1 MYWRYKVK
9 LGSSLAALAALVTIL
24 GSSGLARAESGGGSE
39 VVATIGDRQITKAE
53 LNAKIAGQLASI
65 QNQIYKAKKGAIEA
79 IADDYAIDKAARK
92 ANLSKEEYLK
102 REVDDKIPAPS
113 DADVQKVYDDNKAK
127 ISVPL
132 DKIKPQIV
140 SFIRKQKIAHNRQ
153 ELLAKLRGENSFKV
167 MLEPP
172 RFQVS
177 ADGTAAVG
185 PKDAPVTIVEFSDYE
200 CPFCRK
206 VEDTLSEVRKKFA
219 DKVRLI
225 YRDFPLP
232 MHQHAAKAAEA
243 ARCAEEQGKF
253 WPYHD
258 ILFANQTKLDVA
270 GLKANAAKLKLDTKK
285 FDECLDHDKY
295 AEAIK
300 KDSAEGAAV
309 GVRGTPAFFINGRF
323 LDGAQSAQSFE
334 DVIREE
340 LDRQAQKQAAA
351 R

>member
-24 GSSGLARAESGGGSE
+24 GSGGLARAESGGSQ
-39 VVATIGDRQITKAE
+39 VVATIGDRQITEAE
-53 LNAKIAGQLASI
+53 LNAKIAGQMASI
-65 QNQIYKAKKGAIEA
+65 QNQIYQVKKRGIDA
-79 IADDYAIDKAARK
+79 IADDYAIEKAAKK
-92 ANLSKEEYLK
+92 ANLSKDEYLK
-102 REVDDKIPAPS
+102 READDKTPSPS
-113 DADVQKVYDDNKAK
+113 DAEVQKVYDDNKAK
-127 ISVPL
+127 IHQPL

-140 SFIRKQKIAHNRQ
+140 SFIRRQGIARNRQ
-153 ELLAKLRGENSFKV
+153 ELLAKLRSENGLKV

-177 ADGTAAVG
+177 TDGTAAVG
-185 PKDAPVTIVEFSDYE
+185 PKNAPVTVVEFSDFQ

-206 VEDTLSEVRKKFA
+206 VEDSLSEVRKKFA

-232 MHQHAAKAAEA
+232 MHEHAAKAAEA

-258 ILFANQTKLDVA
+258 VLFADQTKLDVA
-270 GLKANAAKLKLDTKK
+270 GLKASAAKLKLNTKQ

-295 AEAIK
+295 ADGIK

-340 LDRQAQKQAAA
+340 LDRQSQKQAAA

>member
-9 LGSSLAALAALVTIL
+9 LSSSLAAVAALVTIL
-24 GSSGLARAESGGGSE
+24 GSGALARAESSGSQ
-39 VVATIGDRQITKAE
+39 VVATIGDRQITEAE
-53 LNAKIAGQLASI
+53 LDAKIAGQMASI

-79 IADDYAIDKAARK
+79 IADDYAIEKAAKK
-92 ANLSKEEYLK
+92 ANLSKDEYLK
-102 REVDDKIPAPS
+102 REIDDKIPAPS
-113 DADVQKVYDDNKAK
+113 DAEVQKVYDDNKAR

-132 DKIKPQIV
+132 DQIKPQIV
-140 SFIRKQKIAHNRQ
+140 NFIRKQKVAKNRQ
-153 ELLAKLRGENSFKV
+153 ELLARLRSENSLKV

-185 PKDAPVTIVEFSDYE
+185 PKDAPVTIVEFSDFQ

-206 VEDTLSEVRKKFA
+206 VEDTLSEVRKKFS
-219 DKVRLI
+219 DKVRLV

-232 MHQHAAKAAEA
+232 MHQNAPKAAVA

-270 GLKANAAKLKLDTKK
+270 SLKANAATLKLNTKQ
-285 FDECLDHDKY
+285 FDECLDRDKY

-300 KDSAEGAAV
+300 KDMAEGTTV

-340 LDRQAQKQAAA
+340 LERKTQKQAAA
-351 R
+351 Q

>member
-1 MYWRYKVK
+1 MK

-24 GSSGLARAESGGGSE
+24 GSGGLARAESGGSQ
-39 VVATIGDRQITKAE
+39 VVATIGDRQITEAE

-65 QNQIYKAKKGAIEA
+65 QNQIYQVKKRGIDA
-79 IADDYAIDKAARK
+79 IADDYVIEKAARK
-92 ANLSKEEYLK
+92 ANLSKDEYLK
-102 REVDDKIPAPS
+102 REIEDKIPAPT
-113 DADVQKVYDDNKAK
+113 DAEIQKVYDDNKAR

-132 DKIKPQIV
+132 EKVKPQIV
-140 SFIRKQKIAHNRQ
+140 NFIQKQKTAQKRQ
-153 ELLAKLRGENSFKV
+153 ELLAKLHAEDTLKV

-177 ADGTAAVG
+177 ATGKAAVG
-185 PKDAPVTIVEFSDYE
+185 PKNAPVTIVEFSDFQ

-219 DKVRLI
+219 DKVRLV

-232 MHQHAAKAAEA
+232 MHKNAPKAAEA

-270 GLKANAAKLKLDTKK
+270 SLKANAATLKLNTKK
-285 FDECLDHDKY
+285 FDECLDQDKY

-300 KDSAEGAAV
+300 KDTDEGTAV

-323 LDGAQSAQSFE
+323 LDGAQSAQNFE
-334 DVIREE
+334 ERHPRGTRPQDAETGCGSVIHAT
-340 LDRQAQKQAAA
+340 LA
-351 R
+351 